1 MARSVKIVRITT
13 APISLQ
19 MLITGQASFMSQKG
33 LEVHLVSAPG
43 AEWPQ
48 VETGD
53 HIFHHQ
59 VPMARQIS
67 LWQDVKSLWQLY
79 QLFKKIQPQIVHSHT
94 PKAGLL
100 GMIAATLAGV
110 PVRLHT
116 LAGLPLQTAAGIKRR
131 ILTWAEQLTYAFAQ
145 EVWVNSLQLK
155 KFILSQGMI
164 NPKKAHMIL
173 GGSSNGINL
182 TQFNP
187 ASLATE
193 RLKEIAELHGFQPT
207 DFIFLAVGRV
217 VKDKGIVELLAAFSH
232 IHAQFPQAKLC
243 ILGPLEQ
250 HLDPLPAESITKLTT
265 HPAIVHVHWS
275 NEVAYYMQLAQCLVH
290 ASHREGFPNVLLQ
303 AGAMHLPIVCSEISG
318 NTDIVT
324 HETEGF
330 TYPVKNTEALQQR
343 MVEVLTQPATAAAKA
358 TTLQQK
364 VIHQFERSSFHTA
377 IFERYQYHLTQKN
390 IHVR

>member
-1 MARSVKIVRITT
+1 MAPTVKIVRITT

-19 MLITGQASFMSQKG
+19 MLITGQASFMSEKG

-43 AEWPQ
+43 AEWQ
-48 VETGD
+48 HVETGND
-53 HIFHHQ
+53 IYHHV

-67 LWQDVKSLWQLY
+67 IWQDVQSLWQLY
-79 QLFKKIQPQIVHSHT
+79 QLLKKIQPQIVHSHT

-100 GMIAATLAGV
+100 GMIAAKLARV

-116 LAGLPLQTAAGIKRR
+116 LAGLPLQTTTGIKRR
-131 ILTWAEQLTYAFAQ
+131 ILTWAEELTYAFAQ

-155 KFILSQGMI
+155 SFILAQKMI
-164 NPKKAHMIL
+164 RPSKAFMIL

-182 TQFNP
+182 SQFNP
-187 ASLATE
+187 ATLAPK
-193 RLKEIAELHGFQPT
+193 RLAEIAQQHGFIPT

-217 VKDKGIVELLAAFSH
+217 VKDKGIVELLAAFKH
-232 IHAQFPQAKLC
+232 IHTQFPHTKLC

-250 HLDPLPAESITKLTT
+250 HLDPLPADAITTLTT

-275 NEVAYYMQLAQCLVH
+275 NEVAYYMQLAHCLVH

-303 AGAMHLPIVCSEISG
+303 AGAMNLPIICSEISG

-324 HETEGF
+324 QENEGF
-330 TYPVKNTEALQQR
+330 IYPVKNTKVLQQQ
-343 MVEVLTQPATAAAKA
+343 MVTVLTQPTLAAAKA
-358 TTLQQK
+358 ATLQQK

-377 IFERYQYHLTQKN
+377 IFDRYQFHLSQKN